1 MLRPSA
7 AFLSVCLSVIC
18 LVYLGKDFC
27 TLDNCLSIHKT
38 SFAFVLHYSTKFLF
52 VKHIAQKRHLIFV
65 YNAENIVS
73 NYQNKTQI
81 IVYYAQQKDLLH
93 SKCNKSLTVL
103 FNAYIYFLYK
113 TTKYKIIYFVCS
125 SSVK

>member
-1 MLRPSA
+1 M
-7 AFLSVCLSVIC
+7 
-18 LVYLGKDFC
+18 K
-27 TLDNCLSIHKT
+27 
-38 SFAFVLHYSTKFLF
+38 
-52 VKHIAQKRHLIFV
+52 AQKRRRFYVCLIFV